1 VTPRRVVLAFPLAA
15 LIVAAFALPAF
26 ATPGDLDPTFSGD
39 GKVRVGISGGVA
51 DVAIQPD
58 GKVVA
63 VGTGGG
69 AFAILRL
76 NRDGTPDHSFSGD
89 GVAHISTGPGRTDF
103 ANAVAIR
110 NGRIVVVG
118 TSVRDDGV
126 NALAILRLNADG
138 SLDHTFSG
146 DGIQLLRVGS
156 RSTGEDVAIQS
167 DGKIVVV
174 GTSDQEFLVMRRLSN
189 GDPDHTFSG
198 DGSDRTAFS
207 EDAEGRSVGIDP
219 TNGRIVIGGIL
230 INGSGF
236 THDFAV
242 AAYTKSGSLDPTFD
256 GDGKMV
262 RSTELAGGLSA
273 LSVLGTGRI
282 VAVGVTNPGPQKGQM
297 LVEKYTRSGAFDTSF
312 GGGDGIV
319 PIGFTTNGNARNDL
333 ASDVAVQQDGK
344 IVVAGGSNG
353 QTDEFALARLNPG
366 GTLDASFHGGG
377 VLTPFNQDA
386 AGTGVAVNNGT
397 HKIVVVG
404 VEFSS
409 GQSHA
414 VDAMLA
420 ARYQGS

>member
-1 VTPRRVVLAFPLAA
+1 
-15 LIVAAFALPAF
+15 
-26 ATPGDLDPTFSGD
+26 
-39 GKVRVGISGGVA
+39 
-51 DVAIQPD
+51 
-58 GKVVA
+58 
-63 VGTGGG
+63 
-69 AFAILRL
+69 
-76 NRDGTPDHSFSGD
+76 
-89 GVAHISTGPGRTDF
+89 
-103 ANAVAIR
+103 
-110 NGRIVVVG
+110 
-118 TSVRDDGV
+118 
-126 NALAILRLNADG
+126 
-138 SLDHTFSG
+138 
-146 DGIQLLRVGS
+146 
-156 RSTGEDVAIQS
+156 
-167 DGKIVVV
+167 
-174 GTSDQEFLVMRRLSN
+174 
-189 GDPDHTFSG
+189 
-198 DGSDRTAFS
+198 
-207 EDAEGRSVGIDP
+207 
-219 TNGRIVIGGIL
+219 
-230 INGSGF
+230 
-236 THDFAV
+236 
-242 AAYTKSGSLDPTFD
+242 
-256 GDGKMV
+256 
-262 RSTELAGGLSA
+262 
-273 LSVLGTGRI
+273 
-282 VAVGVTNPGPQKGQM
+282 M